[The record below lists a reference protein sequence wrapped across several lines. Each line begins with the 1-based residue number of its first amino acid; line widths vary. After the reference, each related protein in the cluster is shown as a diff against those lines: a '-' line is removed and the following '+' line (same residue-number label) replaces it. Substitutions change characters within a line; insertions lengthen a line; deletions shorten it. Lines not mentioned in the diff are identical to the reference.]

1 MGKGIRRRRRGRLGV
16 HAHFV
21 RAGLVVE
28 FMRAAGNPERRLVE
42 RAMDVPYQLLKAARA
57 ALGMTNLELA
67 RKAGVSKRT
76 LVRIEAL
83 QSVSLESRQR
93 VKAVFEA
100 EGVLFLPP
108 REGHGPGLFVADR
121 LVKEPDG
128 RNRDRSS
135 PPVGGTEPAD

>member
-1 MGKGIRRRRRGRLGV
+1 
-16 HAHFV
+16 
-21 RAGLVVE
+21 
-28 FMRAAGNPERRLVE
+28 
-42 RAMDVPYQLLKAARA
+42 MDVPYQLLKAARA
-57 ALGMTNLELA
+57 ALGMSNVELA

-100 EGVLFLPP
+100 EGVFFLPAG
-108 REGHGPGLFVADR
+108 EGHGPGLFVADR

-135 PPVGGTEPAD
+135 RPVGGTEPAD